1 MTEEIT
7 IFFQIIFI
15 DLILAGDNAII
26 IGMVAS
32 KFPPEQRKKIIFW
45 GIGGAV
51 ILRILLTLL
60 TAYLLQ
66 ITGLRLIGGLLLL
79 YIVYKL
85 YVDVIKNS
93 GGGEENIK
101 VDNSSMLKAIW
112 TVLLADFT
120 MSLDNVLGVAG
131 AAKDH
136 YYLLIFGLVLSII
149 LMATA
154 ATLISKWIKDYKLQM
169 IAYAMAHNCVYNT
182 DIDQGVILMCTPDN
196 FFQKFT
202 INGREFRELKWEWLG
217 RVNQYYELLAL

>member
-51 ILRILLTLL
+51 ILRILLTLI

-66 ITGLRLIGGLLLL
+66 ITGLRLLGGLLLL

-85 YVDVIKNS
+85 YVDVIRNS
-93 GGGEENIK
+93 QNDEENIK
-101 VDNSSMLKAIW
+101 VDSSSMLKAIW

-136 YYLLIFGLVLSII
+136 YFLLVFGL
-149 LMATA
+149 
-154 ATLISKWIKDYKLQM
+154 
-169 IAYAMAHNCVYNT
+169 
-182 DIDQGVILMCTPDN
+182 
-196 FFQKFT
+196 
-202 INGREFRELKWEWLG
+202 
-217 RVNQYYELLAL
+217 

>member
-1 MTEEIT
+1 MITE
-7 IFFQIIFI
+7 FFGTEQLIILTQIIFI
-15 DLILAGDNAII
+15 DLVLAGDNAII

-32 KFPPEQRKKIIFW
+32 KFPAEQRKKVIFW

-51 ILRILLTLL
+51 ILRIVLTML

-85 YVDVIKNS
+85 YIDVIKGQS
-93 GGGEENIK
+93 GEEDVK
-101 VDNSSMLKAIW
+101 VDNSSFIKAIW

-131 AAKDH
+131 AAGDH
-136 YYLLIFGLVLSII
+136 YVLLIFGLTLSII

-154 ATLISKWIKDYKLQM
+154 ASLISKWINEYKW
-169 IAYAMAHNCVYNT
+169 IAWVGLFA
-182 DIDQGVILMCTPDN
+182 ILIVAVDLIYSDVKT
-196 FFQKFT
+196 
-202 INGREFRELKWEWLG
+202 
-217 RVNQYYELLAL
+217 LLL

>member
-1 MTEEIT
+1 M
-7 IFFQIIFI
+7 FI
-15 DLILAGDNAII
+15 DLFSPEQLTILTQIILIDLVLAGDNAII

-32 KFPPEQRKKIIFW
+32 KFPTEQRKKIIFW

-51 ILRILLTLL
+51 VLRIILTLL

-85 YVDVIKNS
+85 YVDVIK
-93 GGGEENIK
+93 GATYEDNIK
-101 VDNSSMLKAIW
+101 VDNSNFLKAIW
-112 TVLLADFT
+112 TILLADFT

-136 YYLLIFGLVLSII
+136 YGLLVFGLVLSII

-154 ATLISKWIKDYKLQM
+154 ATLISSWIKKYKWIAWAGLFAILIVAIELIY
-169 IAYAMAHNCVYNT
+169 T
-182 DIDQGVILMCTPDN
+182 DIKIL
-196 FFQKFT
+196 F
-202 INGREFRELKWEWLG
+202 L
-217 RVNQYYELLAL
+217 

>member
-1 MTEEIT
+1 MFAE
-7 IFFQIIFI
+7 FFTPEQIAILTQIIFI
-15 DLILAGDNAII
+15 DLVLAGDNAII

-32 KFPPEQRKKIIFW
+32 KFPLEQRKKIIFW

-51 ILRILLTLL
+51 VLRIILTLL

-85 YVDVIKNS
+85 YIDVIKGS
-93 GGGEENIK
+93 EKEENIN
-101 VDNSSMLKAIW
+101 VDSSSFFKAIW

-131 AAKDH
+131 AAGDH
-136 YYLLIFGLVLSII
+136 YGLLVFGLALSII

-154 ATLISKWIKDYKLQM
+154 ATLISSWIKKYKWIAWLGLLAVLLVAVELIY
-169 IAYAMAHNCVYNT
+169 T
-182 DIDQGVILMCTPDN
+182 DIKIL
-196 FFQKFT
+196 FF
-202 INGREFRELKWEWLG
+202 
-217 RVNQYYELLAL
+217 

>member
-1 MTEEIT
+1 MLAEFLSPEQIA
-7 IFFQIIFI
+7 ILSQIIFI
-15 DLILAGDNAII
+15 DLVLAGDNAII

-32 KFPPEQRKKIIFW
+32 KFPPDQRKKVIFW

-51 ILRILLTLL
+51 ILRIILTLL

-85 YVDVIKNS
+85 YVDVIK
-93 GGGEENIK
+93 GAEQEEDIK
-101 VDNSSMLKAIW
+101 VDNSSFLKAIW

-131 AAKDH
+131 AAGDH
-136 YYLLIFGLVLSII
+136 YGLLIFGLALSIV

-154 ATLISKWIKDYKLQM
+154 ANLISGWIKKYKWIAWAGLFAILIVAVQLIY
-169 IAYAMAHNCVYNT
+169 T
-182 DIDQGVILMCTPDN
+182 DIRIIFNV
-196 FFQKFT
+196 
-202 INGREFRELKWEWLG
+202 
-217 RVNQYYELLAL
+217 

>member
-51 ILRILLTLL
+51 ILRILLTLI

-66 ITGLRLIGGLLLL
+66 ITGLRLLGGLLLL

-85 YVDVIKNS
+85 YVDVIRNS
-93 GGGEENIK
+93 QNDEENIK
-101 VDNSSMLKAIW
+101 VDSSSMLKAIW

-136 YYLLIFGLVLSII
+136 YFLLVFGLVLSII

-154 ATLISKWIKDYKLQM
+154 ATLISRWIKEYKWIAWVGLFAILFVAVDLIY
-169 IAYAMAHNCVYNT
+169 T
-182 DIDQGVILMCTPDN
+182 DIKLFI
-196 FFQKFT
+196 
-202 INGREFRELKWEWLG
+202 
-217 RVNQYYELLAL
+217 